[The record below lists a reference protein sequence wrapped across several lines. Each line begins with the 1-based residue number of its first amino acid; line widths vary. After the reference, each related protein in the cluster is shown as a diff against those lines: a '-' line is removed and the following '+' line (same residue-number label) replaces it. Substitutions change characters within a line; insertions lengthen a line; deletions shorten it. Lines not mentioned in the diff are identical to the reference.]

1 MKKRRLLA
9 ILLVLTLL
17 LSGCGGAASMES
29 VSGAENGKS
38 TYDDA
43 MAEPMATEA
52 ASLGSGESGNATKL
66 PANQKL
72 VRKIWLEA
80 ETEDMDA
87 LLKTVEGRIA
97 ELGGYVEDRKME
109 NGSIYS
115 SRRYRYG
122 SMTVRIPA
130 DKLDSFVGDV
140 SGAANIVSNRETT
153 EDVTLSY
160 VENESKVTALET
172 EQTRLLELLAKAE
185 SMEDI
190 LKIESRL
197 TKIRE
202 ELETVK
208 SKLRVYDN
216 LVNYG
221 TVYLDITEVREYTV
235 VEPEPET
242 IWQRMGTGI
251 VKSWKNMVK
260 GLGNLLVFLV
270 VALPY
275 LVPIGIVVTAVILL
289 RKKCRKKKKN
299 EPPKTV

>member
-1 MKKRRLLA
+1 MKKCRFLA
-9 ILLVLTLL
+9 ILLVLMLL
-17 LSGCGGAASMES
+17 VSGCGGMAATDS
-29 VSGAENGKS
+29 VGSAEIGKS
-38 TYDDA
+38 TYEDA

-52 ASLGSGESGNATKL
+52 ASLANGGTGSETKL
-66 PANQKL
+66 PVNQKL

-87 LLKTVEGRIA
+87 LLKSVEDRIA

-109 NGSIYS
+109 NGSIYA

-130 DKLDSFVGDV
+130 DKLDSFVDQV
-140 SGAANIVSNRETT
+140 SGASNIVSNRETT

-160 VENESKVTALET
+160 VENESKVKALET

-190 LKIESRL
+190 LKIENRL

-221 TVYLDITEVREYTV
+221 TVYLNITEVQEFTV

-242 IWQRMGTGI
+242 VWQRMGTGI

-275 LVPIGIVVTAVILL
+275 LLPIGIVATVVIVIN
-289 RKKCRKKKKN
+289 KRKKKQKKQ
-299 EPPKTV
+299 PPQAG